1 MQLCFF
7 AWKERN
13 YFFMG
18 SDSLFFIIIAI
29 CLIMS
34 AYFSATE
41 TAFLSLNRIRMKNMA
56 DKGNKRAALVLE
68 LEEKYDNLLSTILI
82 GNNIVN
88 ILSSSLATI
97 LFVKMLGDAK
107 GASVSTIVTTVLVL
121 IFGEISPKS
130 IAKESPDKFALFSA
144 PIIVVLV
151 KILTPV
157 NFVFAQWKKL
167 LSHIFKSEEEPGITE
182 EELLT
187 IVDEAQAGGGI
198 GEDERVLI
206 RSAIEFDELEAV
218 DIYTPRID
226 IVGIPVDMPKD
237 EIAKIFADTGYSRL
251 PVYEENIDQIIGIL
265 YQKDFYNFIY
275 RSDVTIRDS
284 VRPVIFTPKNKK
296 IDDLLRELQQKK
308 LHIAVAMDEYG
319 GTAGIITLEDI
330 LEELVG
336 EIWDEHDKVETE
348 IERISDNE
356 YLVAGKTKVEKLF
369 ECLDREA
376 EFDVQTVSGWVMEL
390 FECIPKAGD
399 FHTDEEFKLEIEV
412 TEMSGKRIEQVRI
425 RDLRESEEKD
435 GKE

>member
-1 MQLCFF
+1 
-7 AWKERN
+7 
-13 YFFMG
+13 MG

-144 PIIVVLV
+144 PIIAVLV

-218 DIYTPRID
+218 DIYTPRI
-226 IVGIPVDMPKD
+226 
-237 EIAKIFADTGYSRL
+237 DTGYSRL

-425 RDLRESEEKD
+425 RDLREPEEEEK
-435 GKE
+435 E

>member
-1 MQLCFF
+1 
-7 AWKERN
+7 
-13 YFFMG
+13 MG

-144 PIIVVLV
+144 PIIAVLV

-251 PVYEENIDQIIGIL
+251 PVYEENIDQIIGI
-265 YQKDFYNFIY
+265 
-275 RSDVTIRDS
+275 
-284 VRPVIFTPKNKK
+284 FTPKNKK

-390 FECIPKAGD
+390 FE
-399 FHTDEEFKLEIEV
+399 
-412 TEMSGKRIEQVRI
+412 
-425 RDLRESEEKD
+425 
-435 GKE
+435 